1 MGGLGV
7 VLLAAVGV
15 LASKRDPS
23 KVMRRNYGGFK
34 PVVGDRRL
42 EPKKTAGMGGGSFK
56 GAIWRVR
63 VIITSV
69 FEDGRGFLKGD
80 P

>member
-1 MGGLGV
+1 MGGLSV

-15 LASKRDPS
+15 LASKRPS

-42 EPKKTAGMGGGSFK
+42 EQKK
-56 GAIWRVR
+56 R
-63 VIITSV
+63 
-69 FEDGRGFLKGD
+69 RGWAVLKG
-80 P
+80 PFGG